1 MAALQ
6 LQARVAEEG
15 EVLGEGAAVGARGRA
30 HRGTCT
36 PQLLLLVDSR
46 RGRSHSAPWA
56 PLLLLLMVDS
66 RRGRGPGAGLDTPAV
81 GGGLAHGQVAGPGP
95 GVVVGVVHAMG
106 ALRGEHL
113 SGGRKWR
120 QGWALYL
127 ASTRGRGPWCGHE
140 GWAIVV
146 IVIHNNDIIIILRTL
161 VHVCCEWWISLNRL

>member
-30 HRGTCT
+30 HRGTCN
-36 PQLLLLVDSR
+36 P
-46 RGRSHSAPWA
+46 
-56 PLLLLLMVDS
+56 LLLLMVDS

-95 GVVVGVVHAMG
+95 GVVVGMVHAMG

-127 ASTRGRGPWCGHE
+127 AITRRRDPWCGQE
-140 GWAIVV
+140 GWAAVV
-146 IVIHNNDIIIILRTL
+146 IVIHYNDIIIILRTL
-161 VHVCCEWWISLNRL
+161 VHVCCEGWIGLNRL

>member
-15 EVLGEGAAVGARGRA
+15 KVLGEGAAVGARGRA
-30 HRGTCT
+30 HRG
-36 PQLLLLVDSR
+36 PWAPMLLLVDSR

-113 SGGRKWR
+113 SGGRK
-120 QGWALYL
+120 
-127 ASTRGRGPWCGHE
+127 
-140 GWAIVV
+140 
-146 IVIHNNDIIIILRTL
+146 
-161 VHVCCEWWISLNRL
+161 

>member
-1 MAALQ
+1 MAAQQ

-30 HRGTCT
+30 HLGTCNPLLLMVDSKRGRSNRGSWA
-36 PQLLLLVDSR
+36 PQLLLLM
-46 RGRSHSAPWA
+46 G
-56 PLLLLLMVDS
+56 S

-95 GVVVGVVHAMG
+95 GAVVGVVHAVG

-127 ASTRGRGPWCGHE
+127 ASTRGRGPWCGQE
-140 GWAIVV
+140 GWAAVV
-146 IVIHNNDIIIILRTL
+146 IVIHYNDIIIILRTL
-161 VHVCCEWWISLNRL
+161 VYVCCEWWISLNRL